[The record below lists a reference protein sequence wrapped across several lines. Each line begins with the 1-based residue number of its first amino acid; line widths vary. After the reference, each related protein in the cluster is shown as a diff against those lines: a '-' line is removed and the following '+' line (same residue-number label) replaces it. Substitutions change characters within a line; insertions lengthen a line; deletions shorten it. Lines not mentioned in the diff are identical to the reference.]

1 MDYYLSCILL
11 DPVNK
16 FVLSRVCVRV
26 NLISATEYP
35 MTMRLYVQ
43 TLPELHDAMYMYYQ
57 WVTLRQLVYAV
68 DIRHKCDDPEFEPV
82 TNNEHSIMKVILFDN
97 NSYYALRLMNS
108 IYGEEIPGSLLMFY
122 CPCCLEEF
130 WSVLNGCCAVRV

>member
-1 MDYYLSCILL
+1 
-11 DPVNK
+11 
-16 FVLSRVCVRV
+16 
-26 NLISATEYP
+26 

-68 DIRHKCDDPEFEPV
+68 DIRHNCDDSEFEAV

>member
-1 MDYYLSCILL
+1 MC
-11 DPVNK
+11 
-16 FVLSRVCVRV
+16 VC
-26 NLISATEYP
+26 TEYP

-68 DIRHKCDDPEFEPV
+68 DIRHNCDDPEFEPV

-108 IYGEEIPGSLLMFY
+108 LYGEEIPGNTGPSTWSCLQLELQRLSLLK
-122 CPCCLEEF
+122 
-130 WSVLNGCCAVRV
+130 